1 MKILKKVL
9 IGVIAILGLVIIL
22 SLGLDK
28 NKEASIV
35 SLEDYS
41 KRVEQALDEMKD
53 SKLSYHSVTKAN
65 NDNSIALT
73 DSGNIAIFIKENN
86 KEYSLAMTSL
96 EAINL
101 GEESFNNALRLLI
114 GTVDDSLKMADR
126 QNILNDLQI
135 SYNNLKDEDFVSKT
149 VRKNNI
155 SYSFIYSAKEE
166 VMKLEAR
173 K

>member
-53 SKLSYHSVTKAN
+53 YKLSYHSVTKAN
-65 NDNSIALT
+65 DDNSISLT

-101 GEESFNNALRLLI
+101 GEESFNNSLRLLI

-155 SYSFIYSAKEE
+155 SYSFIYSAKEG
-166 VMKLEAR
+166 VMKLEA
-173 K
+173 KK